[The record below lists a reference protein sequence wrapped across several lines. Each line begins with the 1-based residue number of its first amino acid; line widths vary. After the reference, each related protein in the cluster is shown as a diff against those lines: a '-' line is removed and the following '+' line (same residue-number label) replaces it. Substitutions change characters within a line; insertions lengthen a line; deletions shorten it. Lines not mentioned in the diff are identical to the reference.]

1 MSRTIRFVDQ
11 TLRDG
16 QQSWWGMRMPFAISM
31 ALAPDLDRAGY
42 DELDITG
49 SSLFEIQVRHC
60 KEDPWENLRNLSAAM
75 PRTRLRAGTR
85 SNGIVTFHLTPDAV
99 MDLWI
104 QRLAANGIRS
114 FWIYDGLFNVDK
126 IGRLAKV
133 AKAAG
138 CEAVPTML
146 FASSPYHTDSY
157 YADRARELAA
167 LDVDG
172 IEIEDASGVLT
183 PDRTRSLCKV
193 VKKAIGKKRL
203 ELHFHNNTGLAPL
216 NYLEGLEQGA
226 DTIHTI
232 CRPLA
237 NGVAHPSTEAMLR
250 NVAAKGWKSKVDPAV
265 IERIS
270 EKLRAIAEQEN
281 LPIGQPA
288 EYDLFHYE
296 HQLPGG
302 MTGTLK
308 NQLKDRGIE
317 ASLPA
322 ILEEIATIRRE
333 LGYPVMATP
342 FSQLIGTQAVMNLM
356 TPGERYKFVPDEI
369 ITYVLGHYGKPVAPL
384 DDNAKDRILSN
395 ARAKDFV
402 NWTPPQPTLEELRKG
417 FGGNISDDELILR
430 LLVPEKEIA
439 AMRAAGP
446 PKRDYPIKG
455 VKSGA
460 VALIEKLMSQ
470 PHGTHIEFQNGDFS
484 ISLGRRTA

>member
-1 MSRTIRFVDQ
+1 MSRTIRFIDQ

-16 QQSWWGMRMPFAISM
+16 QQSWWGMRMPAAISL

-42 DELDITG
+42 DVIDIAG
-49 SSLFEIQVRHC
+49 SSLFEIQVKHC
-60 KEDPWENLRNLSAAM
+60 KEDPWENLRLLSAAM
-75 PRTRLRAGTR
+75 PRTKLRAGTR
-85 SNGIVTFHLTPDAV
+85 SNGIVTFNLTPDSV

-104 QRLAANGIRS
+104 RRLAANGIKS

-146 FASSPYHTDSY
+146 FSSSPYHTDEY
-157 YADRARELAA
+157 YAARAKELAA
-167 LDVDG
+167 LDVDA

-183 PDRTRSLCKV
+183 PERTRSLCKV

-216 NYLEGLEQGA
+216 NYLEGIEQGA

-250 NVAAKGWKSKVDPAV
+250 NIQCKGWNSTVDLAAV
-265 IERIS
+265 ERIS
-270 EKLRAIAEQEN
+270 EKLKTIAEQEG

-317 ASLPA
+317 TSLPA
-322 ILEEIATIRRE
+322 ILEEIATIRLE

-356 TPGERYKFVPDEI
+356 TPGERYKYAPDEI

-384 DDNAKDRILSN
+384 DQNAKDRILSTP
-395 ARAKDFV
+395 RAKDFV
-402 NWTPPQPTLEELRKG
+402 NWTPPQPSLEELRKEL
-417 FGGNISDDELILR
+417 GGNVSDDELILR
-430 LLVPEKEIA
+430 LLVPEKDIA

-446 PKRDYPIKG
+446 PKREYSIRG
-455 VKSGA
+455 RSGP

-470 PHGTHIEFQNGDFS
+470 PVGTYIDFQGEDFS
-484 ISLGRRTA
+484 ITLERGVS

>member
-1 MSRTIRFVDQ
+1 MSRTIRFIDQ

-16 QQSWWGMRMPFAISM
+16 QQSWWGMRMPAAISL

-42 DELDITG
+42 DVIDVAG

-60 KEDPWENLRNLSAAM
+60 KEDPWENLRLLSAAM
-75 PRTRLRAGTR
+75 PRTKLRAGTR
-85 SNGIVTFHLTPDAV
+85 SNGIVTFNLTPDAV

-104 QRLAANGIRS
+104 RRLAANGIRS
-114 FWIYDGLFNVDK
+114 LWIYDGLFNVDK
-126 IGRLAKV
+126 ISRLAKV
-133 AKAAG
+133 AKS
-138 CEAVPTML
+138 EDMEVFPTML
-146 FASSPYHTDSY
+146 FSSSPYHTDAY
-157 YADRARELAA
+157 YAERAKELAA

-216 NYLEGLEQGA
+216 NYIEGLEQGA
-226 DTIHTI
+226 DTIHTAS
-232 CRPLA
+232 RPLA

-250 NVAAKGWKSKVDPAV
+250 NVECKGWKSSVDLSV
-265 IERIS
+265 VERVS
-270 EKLRAIAEQEN
+270 QSLKTIAEQEG
-281 LPIGQPA
+281 LTIGQPA

-317 ASLPA
+317 TSLPA

-356 TPGERYKFVPDEI
+356 TPGERYKFAPDEI

-384 DDNAKDRILSN
+384 DQDALDRILSTP
-395 ARAKDFV
+395 RAKDFK
-402 NWTPPQPTLEELRKG
+402 NWTPPQPSVEELRKS
-417 FGGNISDDELILR
+417 FGNISDDELILR
-430 LLVPEKEIA
+430 LLVPEKEIS

-446 PKRDYPIKG
+446 PKRDYVIRG
-455 VKSGA
+455 SKSA
-460 VALIEKLMSQ
+460 SVALIEKLMSQ
-470 PHGTHIEFQNGDFS
+470 PIGNHIEFENAEFS
-484 ISLGRRTA
+484 ISLGRNGA

>member
-1 MSRTIRFVDQ
+1 MARTIRFIDQ

-42 DELDITG
+42 DTLDITG

-60 KEDPWENLRNLSAAM
+60 KEDPWENLRNLAAAM
-75 PRTRLRAGTR
+75 SRTKLRAGTR
-85 SNGIVTFHLTPDAV
+85 SNGIVTFNLTPDAV

-104 QRLAANGIRS
+104 RRLAANGIRS
-114 FWIYDGLFNVDK
+114 FWIYDGLFNLDK
-126 IGRLAKV
+126 IARLAKV
-133 AKAAG
+133 AKGEG

-146 FASSPYHTDSY
+146 LSSSPYHTDAY
-157 YADRARELAA
+157 YAERARELAA
-167 LDVDG
+167 LDVDA

-183 PDRTRSLCKV
+183 PERTRSLCKV
-193 VKKAIGKKRL
+193 VKKAVGSKRL

-216 NYLEGLEQGA
+216 NYLEGLAQGA
-226 DTIHTI
+226 DTLHTI

-250 NVAAKGWKSKVDPAV
+250 NIQCKGWRSSVDLPTV
-265 IERIS
+265 ERIS
-270 EKLRAIAEQEN
+270 DKLRAIAEQEG

-322 ILEEIATIRRE
+322 ILEEIATIRHE

-342 FSQLIGTQAVMNLM
+342 FSQLIGTQAMMNLM

-369 ITYVLGHYGKPVAPL
+369 ITYVLGHYGKPVGPL
-384 DDNAKDRILSN
+384 DANALDRILASP
-395 ARAKDFV
+395 RAKDFAS
-402 NWTPPQPTLEELRKG
+402 WSPPQPTIAELRKD
-417 FGGNISDDELILR
+417 FGDISDDELILR

-439 AMRAAGP
+439 AMRAAGAP
-446 PKRDYPIKG
+446 RREYTIR
-455 VKSGA
+455 GA
-460 VALIEKLMSQ
+460 RSASVALIEKLMSQ
-470 PHGTHIEFQNGDFS
+470 PTGTHIEFHNGDFS
-484 ISLGRRTA
+484 LTLGRSAP

>member
-1 MSRTIRFVDQ
+1 MSRTIRFIDQ

-16 QQSWWGMRMPFAISM
+16 QQSWWGMRMPAAISL

-49 SSLFEIQVRHC
+49 SSLFEIQVKHC
-60 KEDPWENLRNLSAAM
+60 KEDPWENLRLLSAAM
-75 PRTRLRAGTR
+75 PRTKLRAGTR
-85 SNGIVTFHLTPDAV
+85 SNGIVTFNLTPDVV

-114 FWIYDGLFNVDK
+114 FWIYDGLFNIDK
-126 IGRLAKV
+126 ISRLAKV

-146 FASSPYHTDSY
+146 FSSSPYHTDAY
-157 YADRARELAA
+157 YAERAKELAA

-183 PDRTRSLCKV
+183 PERTRSLCKV
-193 VKKAIGKKRL
+193 VKKAIGRKRL

-250 NVAAKGWKSKVDPAV
+250 NIAAKGWNSTVNLETV
-265 IERIS
+265 ERVS
-270 EKLRAIAEQEN
+270 DKLRAIAEQEG

-317 ASLPA
+317 TSLPA
-322 ILEEIATIRRE
+322 ILEEIATIRHE

-356 TPGERYKFVPDEI
+356 TPGERYKFAPDEI
-369 ITYVLGHYGKPVAPL
+369 ITYVLGHYGKPVGPL
-384 DDNAKDRILSN
+384 DQNVKDRILSTP
-395 ARAKDFV
+395 RAKDFI
-402 NWTPPQPTLEELRKG
+402 NWMPPQPSLEELRKD
-417 FGGNISDDELILR
+417 FGKVSDDELILR
-430 LLVPEKEIA
+430 LLVPEKDIA

-446 PKRDYPIKG
+446 PKRDYVIRGKD
-455 VKSGA
+455 SAA
-460 VALIEKLMSQ
+460 VALIEKLMNRTS
-470 PHGTHIEFQNGDFS
+470 GTQIEFANGDFS
-484 ISLGRRTA
+484 LQLGRTTS

>member
-1 MSRTIRFVDQ
+1 MSRTIRFIDQ

-42 DELDITG
+42 DVLDITG
-49 SSLFEIQVRHC
+49 SSLFEIQVRYC
-60 KEDPWENLRNLSAAM
+60 KEDPWENLRGLAAAM
-75 PRTRLRAGTR
+75 PHTRLRAGTR
-85 SNGIVTFHLTPDAV
+85 SNGIVTFNLTPDSV
-99 MDLWI
+99 MDLWVR
-104 QRLAANGIRS
+104 RLAANGIRS
-114 FWIYDGLFNVDK
+114 LWIYDGLFNVDK

-146 FASSPYHTDSY
+146 FSSSPYHTDEY
-157 YADRARELAA
+157 YAARARELAA

-183 PDRTRSLCKV
+183 PERTRSLVKV
-193 VKKAIGKKRL
+193 VKQAIGSKRL

-250 NVAAKGWKSKVDPAV
+250 NIECKGWRSAVDPAV

-270 EKLRAIAEQEN
+270 DKLRAIAEQEG

-322 ILEEIATIRRE
+322 ILEEIAKIRHE

-356 TPGERYKFVPDEI
+356 TPGERYKFAPDEI
-369 ITYVLGHYGKPVAPL
+369 ITYVLGHYGKPVGPL
-384 DDNAKDRILSN
+384 DQNVKDRVLSTPR
-395 ARAKDFV
+395 AREFRD
-402 NWTPPQPTLEELRKG
+402 WSPPQPGLEELRKS
-417 FGGNISDDELILR
+417 FGNISDDELILR

-446 PKRDYPIKG
+446 PKRDYSIRG
-455 VKSGA
+455 KSGP
-460 VALIEKLMSQ
+460 VALIERLMNQ
-470 PHGTHIEFQNGDFS
+470 PKGSHLEFSNGDFS
-484 ISLGRRTA
+484 LSLGRAQP

>member
-16 QQSWWGMRMPFAISM
+16 QQSWWGMRMPAAISL
-31 ALAPDLDRAGY
+31 ALSKDLDSAGY
-42 DELDITG
+42 DELDIAG

-60 KEDPWENLRNLSAAM
+60 KEDPWENLRLLSAAM
-75 PRTRLRAGTR
+75 PKTKLRAGTR
-85 SNGIVTFHLTPDAV
+85 SNGIVTFNLTPDAV
-99 MDLWI
+99 MDLWV
-104 QRLAANGIRS
+104 QRLAANGIRAL
-114 FWIYDGLFNVDK
+114 WIYDGLFNIDK
-126 IGRLAKV
+126 IARLSKV
-133 AKAAG
+133 ARAAG

-146 FASSPYHTDSY
+146 FSSSPYHTDAY
-157 YADRARELAA
+157 YAERAKELAA

-183 PDRTRSLCKV
+183 PERTRSLCKV

-226 DTIHTI
+226 DTIHTAS
-232 CRPLA
+232 RPLA

-250 NVAAKGWKSKVDPAV
+250 NIAAKGWKSKVDLEV
-265 IERIS
+265 VERVS
-270 EKLRAIAEQEN
+270 AKLKAIAEQEG
-281 LPIGQPA
+281 LVIGQPA

-317 ASLPA
+317 TSLPA
-322 ILEEIATIRRE
+322 ILEEIATIRHE

-356 TPGERYKFVPDEI
+356 TPGERYKFAPDEI

-384 DDNAKDRILSN
+384 DQNAKDRILSTP
-395 ARAKDFV
+395 RAKDFV
-402 NWTPPQPTLEELRKG
+402 NWTPPQPSIAELRKD
-417 FGGNISDDELILR
+417 FGGNVSDDELILR
-430 LLVPEKEIA
+430 LLVPEKEIN

-446 PKRDYPIKG
+446 PKRDYVIRG
-455 VKSGA
+455 NKSGP

-470 PHGTHIEFQNGDFS
+470 PMGNHIEFENADFS
-484 ISLGRRTA
+484 ISLGRNGA